1 MHGREGAGCCA
12 RGEGAA
18 GFGEG
23 DRNGEGGGEGRGDR
37 WAVGV
42 IWKGKGRGSECCGV
56 LVRGLGSR
64 HRRGCRGGE

>member
-1 MHGREGAGCCA
+1 MGGRERAA
-12 RGEGAA
+12 VPEERGRRGSGRVIGME
-18 GFGEG
+18 
-23 DRNGEGGGEGRGDR
+23 RGGGEGRGDR